1 MGGGLESMGKYPV
14 GERVLGEG
22 AGDPVS
28 SPGSVANSLHD
39 PSKTLPRL
47 GLSLPI
53 CNMISKSPSGY
64 DVQTLD
70 VALPWSPKE
79 ETASGM
85 SPPSRDT
92 LGDSIR
98 PLAPA
103 LITSDQ
109 QAGAGM
115 AARTDSAFVHS
126 LIP

>member
-1 MGGGLESMGKYPV
+1 MGGGLGSMGKYPV
-14 GERVLGEG
+14 GKRVLGEG
-22 AGDPVS
+22 AGDPGS

-39 PSKTLPRL
+39 PSKTLL
-47 GLSLPI
+47 HVGLSLPI

-79 ETASGM
+79 GTASGT

-92 LGDSIR
+92 LGNSIR
-98 PLAPA
+98 PLAAA

-109 QAGAGM
+109 QAGGGM
-115 AARTDSAFVHS
+115 AACTD
-126 LIP
+126 